1 MVIFQFLFFYF
12 LLYSFGRAVF
22 QLLNLYLNN
31 KGKSV
36 AEKIFGFNIEFF
48 FPVLGLF
55 VLGNIVVIFN
65 FFSGIN
71 NIIFWIILIL
81 IFAFNFL
88 KAPKIKVNP
97 FNILNYILIPT
108 ILSISTKDLGLHPD
122 TGLYHLNY
130 QNWIR
135 NEKIAAG
142 LTNMNERFGYSSIYD
157 FISAPLWFGDNFI
170 LLQFVNLSFIV
181 LFFHFLSY
189 NLLNK
194 NNKDLF
200 MASYFIILFGLL
212 DNFGFGGGRN
222 GFLYIEG
229 IGKPDVA
236 FAVIF
241 FITNILLISSIRS
254 KQYNNQDFLVA
265 SLLVLFSIQLRVFG
279 ILSLFLL
286 GYYFLELS
294 KYKISIIKN
303 KIMLLIPSILL
314 GSLWMLKNTII
325 SSCLFFPVEF
335 TCIHSLSWNKFEH
348 AENAAYIVQD
358 FYYGLP
364 TEDGFVGWYNHWMS
378 SPHNSALA
386 KNFLLS
392 LLIITIFRLLF
403 FKGKLKTSLPI
414 KIITFVFLFLNLYLW
429 LYNAPAIRLAM
440 GTILLCVGVLGF
452 GNLDL
457 RFKNR
462 LFNLYENKIL
472 ITLIIIF
479 CTLLTPRIY
488 KYSDFLKNPFES
500 YFAGVEITETVDN
513 PRGWGVTPKEG
524 HECEVNI
531 NCVPYAIEVTQITS
545 DFLNYKIFIPP
556 EEWNKYGG

>member
-1 MVIFQFLFFYF
+1 MIILQFLFFYF
-12 LLYSFGRAVF
+12 LIYSFGRAVF
-22 QLLNLYLNN
+22 QLLNLFLDK
-31 KGKSV
+31 KGKFISD
-36 AEKIFGFNIEFF
+36 EIFGFNIEFF
-48 FPVLGLF
+48 FPILGLF

-71 NIIFWIILIL
+71 NIAFWIILIL
-81 IFAFNFL
+81 IFAFNLL
-88 KAPKIKVNP
+88 KAPSLKLNL
-97 FNILNYILIPT
+97 FNILNYIFIPAV
-108 ILSISTKDLGLHPD
+108 LSISSKDLGLHPD

-135 NEKIAAG
+135 SEKIAFG
-142 LTNMNERFGYSSIYD
+142 FTNMNERFGYSSIYD

-194 NNKDLF
+194 SNRDLF
-200 MASYFIILFGLL
+200 MASYFILLFGLL

-254 KQYNNQDFLVA
+254 KHYSNQDFVVA
-265 SLLVLFSIQLRVFG
+265 SLLVLFAIQLRIFG
-279 ILSLFLL
+279 ILSLLLL

-294 KYKISIIKN
+294 KYKMSILKN
-303 KIMLLIPSILL
+303 RMSLLIPSISL
-314 GSLWMLKNTII
+314 GFLWMLKNVII
-325 SSCLFFPVEF
+325 SSCLFFPVEL

-348 AENAAYIVQD
+348 AENSAYVVQD

-364 TEDGFVGWYNHWMS
+364 TENGLVGWYNHWMS

-392 LLIITIFRLLF
+392 LFIITIFRFLF
-403 FKGKLKTSLPI
+403 FKTSSRSDLVL
-414 KIITFVFLFLNLYLW
+414 KIITFLFIFFNFYLW

-440 GTILLCVGVLGF
+440 GTILLCVGVLGL

-457 RFKNR
+457 RFENR

-472 ITLIIIF
+472 ITSIIIF

-500 YFAGVEITETVDN
+500 YFAGVEIIETVEN
-513 PRGWGVTPKEG
+513 PRGWGVIPKEG

-531 NCVPYAIEVTQITS
+531 NCVPYAVEVTLSTS

>member
-36 AEKIFGFNIEFF
+36 ANEIFGFNIEFF
-48 FPVLGLF
+48 FPVLALF

-88 KAPKIKVNP
+88 KAPKIQVSL

-135 NEKIAAG
+135 SEKIAAG
-142 LTNMNERFGYSSIYD
+142 FTNMNERFGYSSIYD

-170 LLQFVNLSFIV
+170 LLQFVNLSFFV

-200 MASYFIILFGLL
+200 MASYFVILFGLL

-229 IGKPDVA
+229 IGSICCY
-236 FAVIF
+236 IF
-241 FITNILLISSIRS
+241 
-254 KQYNNQDFLVA
+254 YN
-265 SLLVLFSIQLRVFG
+265 
-279 ILSLFLL
+279 
-286 GYYFLELS
+286 
-294 KYKISIIKN
+294 KYII
-303 KIMLLIPSILL
+303 
-314 GSLWMLKNTII
+314 
-325 SSCLFFPVEF
+325 
-335 TCIHSLSWNKFEH
+335 
-348 AENAAYIVQD
+348 
-358 FYYGLP
+358 
-364 TEDGFVGWYNHWMS
+364 
-378 SPHNSALA
+378 
-386 KNFLLS
+386 NFLD
-392 LLIITIFRLLF
+392 TI
-403 FKGKLKTSLPI
+403 KKL
-414 KIITFVFLFLNLYLW
+414 
-429 LYNAPAIRLAM
+429 
-440 GTILLCVGVLGF
+440 
-452 GNLDL
+452 
-457 RFKNR
+457 
-462 LFNLYENKIL
+462 
-472 ITLIIIF
+472 
-479 CTLLTPRIY
+479 
-488 KYSDFLKNPFES
+488 
-500 YFAGVEITETVDN
+500 
-513 PRGWGVTPKEG
+513 
-524 HECEVNI
+524 
-531 NCVPYAIEVTQITS
+531 Q
-545 DFLNYKIFIPP
+545 
-556 EEWNKYGG
+556 